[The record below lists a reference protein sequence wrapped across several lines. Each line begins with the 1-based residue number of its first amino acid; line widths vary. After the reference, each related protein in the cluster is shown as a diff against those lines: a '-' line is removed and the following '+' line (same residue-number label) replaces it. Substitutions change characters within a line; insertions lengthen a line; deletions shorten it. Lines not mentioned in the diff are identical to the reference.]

1 MVRRKKIVIGFIVT
15 VFLVVFSVWIAS
27 ALVEKRE
34 AREAEKSDFDYDTYN
49 GGVEYFGKK

>member
-34 AREAEKSDFDYDTYN
+34 AREAEAEADYQEN
-49 GGVEYFGKK
+49 GWEMM